1 MVVLCCAALFL
12 RCLQDGRFFDCLT
25 LCSAISRVSL
35 RRVLRSGAQLS
46 LLGIREHEK
55 KQAKDLSG
63 GTQRKVSVGISMIN
77 SPDVCLLDEPSTGLD
92 PQSRRVLWD
101 VIKRR
106 LRGTAAVLTTHSME
120 EAEALCNKIAIMV
133 KGPLLLVFVCVC
145 VSVSVCLCP
154 HLSPP
159 LSLSLNE
166 SCLSHT
172 RAFVCSLLQ
181 GGWCALGAPHTSRT
195 FTAQGT
201 RWYDSPDGM
210 KHCMLTPTCSHA
222 IPHAQTPN
230 LTPLHLALG
239 SAVVSSG
246 DQDPRCEYGRCA

>member
-145 VSVSVCLCP
+145 VSVCLCP
-154 HLSPP
+154 HLFPP
-159 LSLSLNE
+159 SLFLSTNPVFPILALS
-166 SCLSHT
+166 CARCC
-172 RAFVCSLLQ
+172 RAAGVL
-181 GGWCALGAPHTSRT
+181 WEPHTPQEHLRHRVH
-195 FTAQGT
+195 A
-201 RWYDSPDGM
+201 GM
-210 KHCMLTPTCSHA
+210 IRPMA
-222 IPHAQTPN
+222 
-230 LTPLHLALG
+230 
-239 SAVVSSG
+239 
-246 DQDPRCEYGRCA
+246 